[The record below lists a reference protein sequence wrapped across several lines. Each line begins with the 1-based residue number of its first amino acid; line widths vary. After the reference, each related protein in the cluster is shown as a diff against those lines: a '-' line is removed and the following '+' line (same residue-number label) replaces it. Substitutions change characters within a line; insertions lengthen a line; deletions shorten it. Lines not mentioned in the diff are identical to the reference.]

1 MEKITLGQ
9 FLSFTNIYV
18 PIYIEDEF
26 NRYKGRGGV
35 TVQSLYETLTDEEKT
50 CPIDY
55 IRNNDGAARHGDEKK
70 KKDCIILGIGIE
82 NYEKYFGKE

>member
-9 FLSFTNIYV
+9 FLSFTNWYV
-18 PIYIEDEF
+18 PVYIEDEF
-26 NRYKGRGGV
+26 NRYNTRGGV
-35 TVQSLYETLTDEEKT
+35 TVKSLYETLTDEEKT

-55 IRNNDGAARHGDEKK
+55 IRNNDGAARHGDEQK

-82 NYEKYFGKE
+82 NFEKYFGKE